1 MDVIV
6 LPDTEKTAGIYDV
19 IRRHGY
25 SCSIHYSSGRPW
37 ILGQWES
44 REAREATASNCRM
57 ALLGLVGARDDAL
70 DRAVRSIRSFRDVDA
85 LYDRIP
91 GSYITAVAFN
101 GSTRVHGTLAATHEI
116 FYADVDGIVVAANKA
131 SILARIAERAIR
143 REMLATTLLAPRAP
157 WPLSDRP
164 LWKGVEHVPVTDAL
178 ELHSDGCGALVLRW
192 SYPLHREPLTDIAPR
207 LRAALEAGVRA
218 RAEATPVLGSD
229 LSGGLDSTTLAF
241 YADRY
246 ARRLVTV
253 RQDAYDATNDDVKWA
268 ALARSTGLRRTGPP
282 RGRADGA
289 GGTRPECEASPRFVS
304 VVGLEGE

>member
-6 LPDTEKTAGIYDV
+6 LPDTEKTAGIHDV

-25 SCSIHYSSGRPW
+25 SCSIHHSSGRPW
-37 ILGQWES
+37 ILGRWGS

-57 ALLGLVGARDDAL
+57 ALLGLVGAHDDAL

-85 LYDRIP
+85 LYDRVP

-178 ELHSDGCGALVLRW
+178 ELHPDGRGVIVPRW
-192 SYPLHREPLTDIAPR
+192 SYPAHREPLTDIAPR

-218 RAEATPVLGSD
+218 RADATPVLGSD

-241 YADRY
+241 YADRH
-246 ARRLVTV
+246 AQRLVTV

-268 ALARSTGLRRTGPP
+268 ALARSRMGTGDHIRMEPDVAPGMRNGIRPRTATRARRTPP
-282 RGRADGA
+282 
-289 GGTRPECEASPRFVS
+289 
-304 VVGLEGE
+304 

>member
-1 MDVIV
+1 
-6 LPDTEKTAGIYDV
+6 
-19 IRRHGY
+19 
-25 SCSIHYSSGRPW
+25 
-37 ILGQWES
+37 
-44 REAREATASNCRM
+44 
-57 ALLGLVGARDDAL
+57 
-70 DRAVRSIRSFRDVDA
+70 
-85 LYDRIP
+85 
-91 GSYITAVAFN
+91 
-101 GSTRVHGTLAATHEI
+101 
-116 FYADVDGIVVAANKA
+116 
-131 SILARIAERAIR
+131 
-143 REMLATTLLAPRAP
+143 MLATTLLAPRAP

-246 ARRLVTV
+246 ARQLVTV

-268 ALARSTGLRRTGPP
+268 ALARSRMGTGDHIRMEPDAAP
-282 RGRADGA
+282 
-289 GGTRPECEASPRFVS
+289 GTRNGIRSRTATRVRRIPPSERSDSPGHWQNGSMTEVRRSISPGSAATNSSRRRSLTCTPSSGGILFGHS
-304 VVGLEGE
+304 GRCAACRRSPVGRPPGPSAH